1 MGNTQRKPGRFHPYV
16 PSSTKLHTSLTG
28 NPLHRLG
35 NKSETGKLVRKV
47 GVKPQTSTR
56 SRPKGLRSIND
67 NYCVS
72 NVVGLKDSVIVSD
85 KMEGLNP
92 PPVTDQKNSK
102 LTLNVDSHVA
112 NAHIVT
118 GLPQRKGVNP
128 NICQLYT
135 EIKYVKDVSC
145 VGQLPSVKLVTNA
158 QHAVLDPPVGARLNQ
173 CWQKW
178 ETLGSSPKVV
188 NILREGY
195 TLPFRFRPHLTRS
208 PTVISNYHNPTKQSF
223 LIEALYQ
230 LLNKNAVEPVD
241 NPNSLGFYNRLFLV
255 PKPNNRWRPILDL
268 STLNTFLNTGSFKM
282 ETPETIRT
290 SLQVG
295 EWVTSIDFKDAY
307 FHIPIHS
314 QSRKY
319 MRFHLQ
325 GRSYQ
330 FKALPFGLST
340 APMEFTVVA
349 KEVKLMALQKGIR
362 IHQYLDDWLV
372 RASTLHTCL
381 QHTQTLVT
389 LCQELGWLVNKEKSE
404 LAPKQVFNFVGYQFD
419 LKEGKVRPT
428 EERWQALTDKIRSMM
443 SDLVCPV
450 RKFMSLIGLLK
461 ATEKQ
466 VHLGRLHMRPI
477 QWHLKNNWRVPESL
491 EKVIPVPKPLH
502 PHLRWWLE
510 ESNVLLGQPLHPLKH
525 ALQIFTDASNEGWGA
540 HLDDHTARGTWSLPE
555 SKLHMNHLELKAVFL
570 ALKEFRTLVCNKTVL
585 IATDNTTVVAYINKE
600 GEDEVGVTVCPTV
613 ENPVLVHQ
621 TAGNPQGTSHP
632 RPAERD
638 SRQAIQTWPDHSNR
652 VVTSSSSIP
661 SCMRKVAPA
670 TSGPVCHQVQQQT
683 APVCV
688 TGARPPGLGSGCTQ
702 SLLGGPGPIRLPTGS
717 HLGQS
722 GGEAP
727 GLPLQQN
734 NLDCPRVAQHALGL
748 GPGSNVKPD
757 PTVSAQ
763 PTQPSVSA
771 IQPGP
776 SQEPVKSEPTCL
788 APRASAIKE
797 QGFSEAVAARIEA
810 PQRRSTRSVYE
821 AKWTIFTKWCLS
833 NQVDFRAP
841 PLKAIADFLLHL
853 FQDKKLQP
861 GTIDGYRSAIADKLG
876 NSTINVSKDENL
888 TRLLDSF
895 HRDRP
900 KGRRGIPS
908 WNLSLV
914 LHQLT
919 KAPFE
924 PLKESSLKHLTFK
937 TVFLLALGS
946 GKRRSEIH
954 AWLHKNIRHQ
964 SDWSKVSLYPSPSFL
979 SKNQLAKEGPDSV
992 APVVIPALA
1001 PSLDRSLKGD
1011 RSLCPVRALRY
1022 YLDRTADLR
1031 QNKELVFVSFKKG
1044 FDKDISPAT
1053 ISSWIKQTV
1062 VLCYELSDQEAL
1074 TLHQVKAHDVRA
1086 FAASKAFQSGISLD
1100 QILSACHWKSHN
1112 TFTQFYLK
1120 DVAWADSELFHL
1132 GPVVAAQQVH
1142 HQASEGMLYICK
1154 YVHIVNMLDMYIM

>member
-1 MGNTQRKPGRFHPYV
+1 
-16 PSSTKLHTSLTG
+16 
-28 NPLHRLG
+28 
-35 NKSETGKLVRKV
+35 
-47 GVKPQTSTR
+47 
-56 SRPKGLRSIND
+56 
-67 NYCVS
+67 
-72 NVVGLKDSVIVSD
+72 
-85 KMEGLNP
+85 
-92 PPVTDQKNSK
+92 
-102 LTLNVDSHVA
+102 
-112 NAHIVT
+112 
-118 GLPQRKGVNP
+118 
-128 NICQLYT
+128 
-135 EIKYVKDVSC
+135 
-145 VGQLPSVKLVTNA
+145 
-158 QHAVLDPPVGARLNQ
+158 
-173 CWQKW
+173 
-178 ETLGSSPKVV
+178 
-188 NILREGY
+188 
-195 TLPFRFRPHLTRS
+195 
-208 PTVISNYHNPTKQSF
+208 
-223 LIEALYQ
+223 
-230 LLNKNAVEPVD
+230 
-241 NPNSLGFYNRLFLV
+241 
-255 PKPNNRWRPILDL
+255 
-268 STLNTFLNTGSFKM
+268 
-282 ETPETIRT
+282 
-290 SLQVG
+290 
-295 EWVTSIDFKDAY
+295 
-307 FHIPIHS
+307 
-314 QSRKY
+314 
-319 MRFHLQ
+319 
-325 GRSYQ
+325 
-330 FKALPFGLST
+330 
-340 APMEFTVVA
+340 
-349 KEVKLMALQKGIR
+349 
-362 IHQYLDDWLV
+362 
-372 RASTLHTCL
+372 
-381 QHTQTLVT
+381 
-389 LCQELGWLVNKEKSE
+389 
-404 LAPKQVFNFVGYQFD
+404 
-419 LKEGKVRPT
+419 
-428 EERWQALTDKIRSMM
+428 
-443 SDLVCPV
+443 
-450 RKFMSLIGLLK
+450 MSLIGLLT
-461 ATEKQ
+461 ATVKQ

-491 EKVIPVPKPLH
+491 EKVIPVAKSLH

-510 ESNVLLGQPLHPLKH
+510 ESNVVLGQPLHPLKH

-555 SKLHMNHLELKAVFL
+555 SKLHINHLELQAVFL

-600 GEDEVGVTVCPTV
+600 GGDEVGLTVCPTV

-621 TAGNPQGTSHP
+621 ATGDPQGTSHP

-652 VVTSSSSIP
+652 VVTSSSSVP
-661 SCMRKVAPA
+661 GCMLKVAPA
-670 TSGPVCHQVQQQT
+670 TSGPVCHQIQQQT
-683 APVCV
+683 ATVCV

-702 SLLGGPGPIRLPTGS
+702 PLLGGPGPIRLPTGS

-722 GGEAP
+722 GGEAS

-734 NLDCPRVAQHALGL
+734 NADCSRVAQHALVL
-748 GPGSNVKPD
+748 GPGGNVKPD
-757 PTVSAQ
+757 PTVSALH
-763 PTQPSVSA
+763 TEPSVSA
-771 IQPGP
+771 FQPGP
-776 SQEPVKSEPTCL
+776 SQEPVESEPTCL

-876 NSTINVSKDENL
+876 NSAINVSKDENL

-924 PLKESSLKHLTFK
+924 PLKEASLKHLTFK

-1062 VLCYELSDQEAL
+1062 ILCYELSDQAAL

-1100 QILSACHWKSHN
+1100 QILSACHWKSQH
-1112 TFTQFYLK
+1112 LHPI
-1120 DVAWADSELFHL
+1120 LFEGCCL
-1132 GPVVAAQQVH
+1132 GWFRAFPPGTCSGCPTGAPPGPEVRRYCV
-1142 HQASEGMLYICK
+1142 
-1154 YVHIVNMLDMYIM
+1154 YVKMYIL